1 MHGSAETAT
10 LYRLDRDLQILNELK
25 TAFWISTYK
34 AEHTG
39 FIWANLAALRLWN
52 KPSLEAFLSTDIVSG
67 RSVAVAK
74 IHDELYQNVQAR
86 IAFARI
92 SSPPAFRQLTLLSG

>member
-1 MHGSAETAT
+1 MHGSAEVGT

-34 AEHTG
+34 AENTR

-52 KPSLEAFLSTDIVSG
+52 KPSLDAFLSTDIVSG

-74 IHDELYQNVQAR
+74 IHDELYQNVQVR
-86 IAFARI
+86 
-92 SSPPAFRQLTLLSG
+92 TLLPR